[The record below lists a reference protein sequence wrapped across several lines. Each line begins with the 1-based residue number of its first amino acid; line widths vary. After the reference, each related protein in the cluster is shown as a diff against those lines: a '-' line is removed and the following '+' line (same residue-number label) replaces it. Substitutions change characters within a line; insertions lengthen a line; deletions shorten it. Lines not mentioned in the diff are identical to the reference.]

1 MKRLL
6 FNRSVRNI
14 VIFFMAIFMSFSYS
28 YAQYSITVYQYDMEW
43 NDVSWGTVTGN
54 EGTFAN
60 GTTVTLTVTPIAG
73 KEVKEWYDGSFNYLA
88 GATNTCDVVV
98 NGNTEVYVFLGNA
111 TIRHNLSVNVY
122 PAECRNLC
130 SVTGDGEKLDGETPT
145 LTASY
150 ADPYTIDHW
159 EIGGVQVKGNSSTY
173 TLAAMHS
180 DVTVDA
186 IFAYI
191 PQERTISVSSNDAN
205 LGTVQIASGGDQS
218 NTSLNVYEGQQI
230 TLTATAVANDA
241 VFAGWYR
248 AGSVESSDPTY
259 TFTLPN
265 GSSDREYLATFVT
278 QAQGFT
284 MLAQCV
290 RCEGGSVSP
299 SEPVVKQGGSQQTF
313 TVNSITPRWEFDGWY
328 NDENKTHLVSSAT
341 SYTVNPVVANLTL
354 YAHFH
359 HQPYTITTHVSP
371 DNAGTVTVSD
381 PNNQGTYDEHTNHTV
396 TASANNGYRF
406 GSWTGINQS
415 AASFAINN
423 ISDDYDITA
432 NFIKIYQIIVST
444 TQGTTPTLQSN
455 TLAHDGWY
463 DEGSTVTV
471 TAANVD
477 GYAFSYWTV
486 NGVDDL
492 NATNKTYTIQSLS
505 STVTLS
511 ANYVP
516 LRHVG
521 LSQDPTNVGATLAT
535 ADNKEYYSQG
545 TLVTVSAT
553 NFDNNLYTFKGW
565 SLFGNQNIISTDNPY
580 QFTITS
586 DVDLVANFDVN
597 TVYHNVTINI
607 EGQGTVE
614 CPQIVNGQVE
624 HGRNITMTPHAGQG
638 YSFSGWR
645 IGTTNYPAAQYPTYQ
660 TSVNAD
666 LTITAIFRETSVIHV
681 TTSTHPVND
690 PNITV
695 TGGGEYAS
703 GANVTLTATCP
714 IANYH
719 FWVWMVNGE
728 PTGTPN
734 EPTLTLNNVTTDLD
748 VVAWYYIPAGT
759 AAAEILEFNADS
771 TEVIRVKTAYRS
783 LVTSI
788 AIPST
793 TNGVSTIRDHAF
805 DGCTNLEHLELA
817 PTVTTI
823 GKYAFANC
831 VALQEMEIPNAN
843 ATIDSFAFYNC
854 ASMRS
859 VVLPANIT
867 TLKGGLFQG
876 CSALADATIPAQV
889 ATIEGQA
896 FMGCRSIYSLELPAS
911 VRTVGNQAFMGMN
924 TLRFVTVNEGVTSFG
939 EDCFERSN
947 LIAQTN
953 YNGSLAEW
961 CNISFANAAANP
973 AAKSHNFVLNGEMIN
988 KLVIPQGVTEIKDFA
1003 FYYNIRI
1010 DTIVLPE
1017 SLTAIDSMAFYRLT
1031 NLKRIVLNGNP
1042 AAINVHADAF
1052 SAVNKNDVVVEVPCA
1067 YYTAGMSW
1075 EGFTTVVATG
1085 MPVLK
1090 VVQRPGGVVTITH
1103 SPACNDNEYYYT
1115 VTATP
1120 ATDFVFLGWSD
1131 GTGSSHVSYDI
1142 YLTAD
1147 MTISPLWGHSEN
1159 AADADGKIFRFE
1171 EANADASWFSMNAGA
1186 NEWTI
1191 GNATHSSARDQKSL
1205 YVSNDGGAHNTYSL
1219 GSSPYTYT
1227 ELLFDEGLYEI
1238 RFNAQVSNVPGHFLT
1253 AALIAV
1259 PDDIEQDDYEHLDPH
1274 GAGVKMLLDSIQGDG
1289 TSWSIKSRMLEISST
1304 ESGWYRLAFFWNV
1317 TNDNEVATTSAAVD
1331 NIRIGYL
1338 YDDELD
1344 YRHVVVNT
1352 SSNDDAAGYTHTGSA
1367 ITSRAQANED
1377 SVYFYGQSIEIHA
1390 YPVSGYRFVK
1400 WNDGNTEAHRT
1411 LNFVE
1416 LYNIGVTNFTAIFEQ
1431 VQDSYTVTVTLNN
1444 NNAATEYGV
1453 KVNLGSA
1460 QVAGVMRDFYEVQSI
1475 AQVSNN
1481 EDASVVLNEIQPGWA
1496 FMGWADEN
1504 GDTISIDNP
1513 FVYTGRND
1521 IHLTALLAEYQECP
1535 DLEYFFIN
1543 SSYYPRM
1550 PRIDNNDIV
1559 NNVEIRIV
1567 NGQVVIENSGDL
1579 DVTLYDVNGR
1589 ALQTSNGN
1597 GNNVVFDVPVSGSYL
1612 VSVGNL
1618 LTRRVVVI
1626 R

>member
-1 MKRLL
+1 M
-6 FNRSVRNI
+6 V
-14 VIFFMAIFMSFSYS
+14 MAVLMSFSYAK
-28 YAQYSITVYQYDMEW
+28 AQYTITVYLNDEAW
-43 NDVSWGTVTGN
+43 NDVAWGTVSGN

-60 GTTVTLTVTPIAG
+60 GANVTLTVNPIAG
-73 KEVKEWYDGSFNYLA
+73 KEVKAWYNVDGDIIAIN
-88 GATNTCDVVV
+88 TNTCDVVV
-98 NGNTEVYVFLGNA
+98 NGNSEFWVVLGNM
-111 TIRHNLSVNVY
+111 TMRYNLSVNVL
-122 PAECRNLC
+122 PAAYSSFC
-130 SVTGDGEKLDGETPT
+130 SVTGAGEKLENETPT
-145 LTASY
+145 LTAHYES
-150 ADPYTIDHW
+150 PYTIDHW
-159 EIGGVQVKGNSSTY
+159 EIGGVTVAGNANNY
-173 TLAAMHS
+173 TLQPMQS

-191 PQERTISVSSNDAN
+191 PQDRTITVASNNPSRGSVQIEDYQHNTSTSSLTITERTQV
-205 LGTVQIASGGDQS
+205 
-218 NTSLNVYEGQQI
+218 
-230 TLTATAVANDA
+230 TLTATAASSA
-241 VFAGWYR
+241 YRFAGW
-248 AGSVESSDPTY
+248 
-259 TFTLPN
+259 F
-265 GSSDREYLATFVT
+265 
-278 QAQGFT
+278 
-284 MLAQCV
+284 
-290 RCEGGSVSP
+290 
-299 SEPVVKQGGSQQTF
+299 
-313 TVNSITPRWEFDGWY
+313 Y
-328 NDENKTHLVSSAT
+328 NDEVVST
-341 SYTVNPVVANLTL
+341 EN
-354 YAHFH
+354 
-359 HQPYTITTHVSP
+359 PYTFNLP
-371 DNAGTVTVSD
+371 DGAG
-381 PNNQGTYDEHTNHTV
+381 NRTY
-396 TASANNGYRF
+396 
-406 GSWTGINQS
+406 
-415 AASFAINN
+415 
-423 ISDDYDITA
+423 TA
-432 NFIKIYQIIVST
+432 NFANASDSYTMSAVYDPSEAAST
-444 TQGTTPTLQSN
+444 KVPNTTTDIQVGNAFTYN
-455 TLAHDGWY
+455 TAPAANWVFDGWY
-463 DEGSTVTV
+463 DESNNQLTTSTSYTISNVIRNRTLTAKFHHEPFSITATANP
-471 TAANVD
+471 TAAGIVNID
-477 GYAFSYWTV
+477 GANNYGTYDAGSSPVLTAVANTGYRFINWTGDFSSTTNPYTISNISRNYSNIVANFIATHTITLTNATLTSVSTTPHDGRYDHGTSFEITANQLADHAFSHWTV
-486 NGVDDL
+486 NGVEDPSANVNPYTGTLNDDITL
-492 NATNKTYTIQSLS
+492 VPNYTPIYNVVLYKNPANAV
-505 STVTLS
+505 VTLS
-511 ANYVP
+511 GNGSYLNGESATIEVTYDPANYTFE
-516 LRHVG
+516 RWTIAG
-521 LSQDPTNVGATLAT
+521 TNTEV
-535 ADNKEYYSQG
+535 
-545 TLVTVSAT
+545 
-553 NFDNNLYTFKGW
+553 
-565 SLFGNQNIISTDNPY
+565 STDNPY
-580 QFTITS
+580 TFPVTS
-586 DVDLVANFDVN
+586 DIELTAQLSAL
-597 TVYHNVTINI
+597 THYYSVTTSIDGTGSIRSDQLSTIPGTTTGIAQGSTIVINYD
-607 EGQGTVE
+607 EV
-614 CPQIVNGQVE
+614 PN
-624 HGRNITMTPHAGQG
+624 
-638 YSFSGWR
+638 SGWR
-645 IGTTNYPAAQYPTYQ
+645 FQKWVVNGVDNTN
-660 TSVNAD
+660 TSCRIENISSDVTVQAV
-666 LTITAIFRETSVIHV
+666 FRETSVIHV

-703 GANVTLTATCP
+703 GSNVTLTATCP

-1159 AADADGKIFRFE
+1159 A
-1171 EANADASWFSMNAGA
+1171 
-1186 NEWTI
+1186 I
-1191 GNATHSSARDQKSL
+1191 GNATHCSARDQKSL

-1289 TSWSIKSRMLEISST
+1289 TSWNIKSRMVEISST

-1352 SSNDDAAGYTHTGSA
+1352 SSNNAAAGYTHTGSA

-1444 NNAATEYGV
+1444 DNAATEYGV

-1504 GDTISIDNP
+1504 GDTISVDNP
-1513 FVYTGRND
+1513 FVYTGRSD

>member
-1 MKRLL
+1 MPKSILALVLVGFMSIANAQTYTVTVHLVQEDGFTDAPERGHIDGLAASYNAGAQVSL
-6 FNRSVRNI
+6 TAVAETGYEFDHWEDYDMNNLGTNTQYQFNISDNTELW
-14 VIFFMAIFMSFSYS
+14 AIFKPVENHYMVTVLFSP
-28 YAQYSITVYQYDMEW
+28 
-43 NDVSWGTVTGN
+43 
-54 EGTFAN
+54 EGA
-60 GTTVTLTVTPIAG
+60 
-73 KEVKEWYDGSFNYLA
+73 D
-88 GATNTCDVVV
+88 
-98 NGNTEVYVFLGNA
+98 
-111 TIRHNLSVNVY
+111 SV
-122 PAECRNLC
+122 C
-130 SVTGDGEKLDGETPT
+130 SVIGAGQKSEGESFT
-145 LTASY
+145 LTADDNNQYYSFS
-150 ADPYTIDHW
+150 HW
-159 EIGGVQVKGNSSTY
+159 AIGGASTG
-173 TLAAMHS
+173 
-180 DVTVDA
+180 VTNIVYNVYDIHDDLTITA
-186 IFAYI
+186 VFDYI
-191 PQERTISVSSNDAN
+191 PQDRTITVASNN
-205 LGTVQIASGGDQS
+205 PSRGTVQIEDYQH
-218 NTSLNVYEGQQI
+218 NTSTSSLTITERTQV
-230 TLTATAVANDA
+230 TLTATAASSA
-241 VFAGWYR
+241 YRFAGW
-248 AGSVESSDPTY
+248 
-259 TFTLPN
+259 F
-265 GSSDREYLATFVT
+265 
-278 QAQGFT
+278 
-284 MLAQCV
+284 
-290 RCEGGSVSP
+290 
-299 SEPVVKQGGSQQTF
+299 
-313 TVNSITPRWEFDGWY
+313 Y
-328 NDENKTHLVSSAT
+328 NDEVVST
-341 SYTVNPVVANLTL
+341 EN
-354 YAHFH
+354 
-359 HQPYTITTHVSP
+359 PYTFNLP
-371 DNAGTVTVSD
+371 DGAGD
-381 PNNQGTYDEHTNHTV
+381 RTY
-396 TASANNGYRF
+396 
-406 GSWTGINQS
+406 
-415 AASFAINN
+415 
-423 ISDDYDITA
+423 TA
-432 NFIKIYQIIVST
+432 NFANASDAYTMSAVYEPSEAAST
-444 TQGTTPTLQSN
+444 KTPNPSTAIQVGNSFTYVTAAAAN
-455 TLAHDGWY
+455 WVFDGWY
-463 DEGSTVTV
+463 DENDHQVTTSTSYTISVVNRNRTLTAKFHHDPYTISATANPTAAGIVNIDGANNYGTYDAGSSPVLTAVANTGYRFINWTGDFSSTTNPYTISNISRNYSNIVANFIATHTITLTNATLTSVSTTPHDGRYDHGTTIEV
-471 TAANVD
+471 TANQLAD
-477 GYAFSYWTV
+477 HAFSHWTV
-486 NGVDDL
+486 NGVDDPTANVNPYTSTL
-492 NATNKTYTIQSLS
+492 NDDITLEPNYTPIYNVVLYKNPADAV
-505 STVTLS
+505 VTLS
-511 ANYVP
+511 GNGSYLNGESATIEVTYNPANYTFERWTIAGTNTEVSTENP
-516 LRHVG
+516 YTFPVTSDIELTAQ
-521 LSQDPTNVGATLAT
+521 LSALTH
-535 ADNKEYYSQG
+535 YYSVTTSIDGTGSIRSDQLSTIPGTTTGIAQG
-545 TLVTVSAT
+545 
-553 NFDNNLYTFKGW
+553 
-565 SLFGNQNIISTDNPY
+565 ST
-580 QFTITS
+580 I
-586 DVDLVANFDVN
+586 V
-597 TVYHNVTINI
+597 INYD
-607 EGQGTVE
+607 EV
-614 CPQIVNGQVE
+614 PN
-624 HGRNITMTPHAGQG
+624 
-638 YSFSGWR
+638 SGWR
-645 IGTTNYPAAQYPTYQ
+645 FQKWVVNGVDNTN
-660 TSVNAD
+660 TSCRIENISSDVTVQAV
-666 LTITAIFRETSVIHV
+666 FRETSVIHV

-1017 SLTAIDSMAFYRLT
+1017 GLTAIDSMAFYRLT

-1075 EGFTTVVATG
+1075 EGFSTVVATG

-1289 TSWSIKSRMLEISST
+1289 TTWNIKSRMVEISST